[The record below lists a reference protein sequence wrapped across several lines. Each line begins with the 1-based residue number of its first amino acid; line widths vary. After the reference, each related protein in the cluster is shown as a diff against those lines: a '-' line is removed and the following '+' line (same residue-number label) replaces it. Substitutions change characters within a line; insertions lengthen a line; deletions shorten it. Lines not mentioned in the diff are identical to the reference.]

1 MTSGRRRRRSVA
13 RNLDD
18 TLRRGALAILTL
30 ALALAT
36 GAGLARWAL
45 TDVEAYRAQLSAR
58 HDSQPLYA
66 RDQPIANQFWA
77 RQDESVYAITGP
89 RGPD

>member
-1 MTSGRRRRRSVA
+1 MTSGRRRRRSVP

-18 TLRRGALAILTL
+18 TLRRGALAFLTL

-58 HDSQPLYA
+58 SDKQPLYA
-66 RDQPIANQFWA
+66 RDQPIADQFWA
-77 RQDESVYAITGP
+77 RQDGSAYAMKGS